1 MLEQNRVNVC
11 ISDSEDLYEYDPRK
25 KAVAVYGDRGSC
37 SPASRCKC
45 NEYVGAVLL
54 HGIVLASWSRAR
66 TPYCQ
71 LFKTWLGMQRWS
83 NNLQSVWF
91 LAIALGAFLWLAG
104 WQGSEVF
111 CIHKGCPS
119 SYPDLYVVGVK
130 ACAPGPQLVLVLWET
145 GREMACELCNNHPKA
160 CTGRLGFID
169 RLLEIEWSNAPEIE
183 LTLIPLHDHM

>member
-1 MLEQNRVNVC
+1 MGLFLVQSQNPLLPALQNLVGDAVVVQQSPIRLVLGSGLPLEPFCGWQ
-11 ISDSEDLYEYDPRK
+11 
-25 KAVAVYGDRGSC
+25 
-37 SPASRCKC
+37 
-45 NEYVGAVLL
+45 
-54 HGIVLASWSRAR
+54 
-66 TPYCQ
+66 
-71 LFKTWLGMQRWS
+71 
-83 NNLQSVWF
+83 
-91 LAIALGAFLWLAG
+91 
-104 WQGSEVF
+104 WQGSEVL
-111 CIHKGCPS
+111 CVHKGCPS